1 MVSGRTQAD
10 RTLVDVAV
18 RGLREDILRGELRPG
33 SSLVLADLAERF
45 AMSVMPI
52 REAIRRLQTEGL
64 VEQIPHRGARVSEV
78 SVSDLEDLYRTRIP
92 LETLATRL
100 AADRFTEADYE
111 RLSKV
116 LKEYV
121 QAYSEGDDGRGRER
135 HAAFQLGLYEV
146 SRSRW
151 LMRTIGPL
159 WDAAQRYQRLSIRL
173 RGSLQERQEE
183 HKRILER
190 CRERDADAAAAA
202 LEEHLRRS
210 MDLVKLEL
218 EDSKDG
224 SRDGGN

>member
-1 MVSGRTQAD
+1 M
-10 RTLVDVAV
+10 
-18 RGLREDILRGELRPG
+18 
-33 SSLVLADLAERF
+33 
-45 AMSVMPI
+45 
-52 REAIRRLQTEGL
+52 
-64 VEQIPHRGARVSEV
+64 SEV
-78 SVSDLEDLYRTRIP
+78 SVPDLESLYTTRIP

-100 AADRFTEADYE
+100 AAEQFTDADYE

-116 LKEYV
+116 LEEYV
-121 QAYSEGDDGRGRER
+121 EAHSEGDDGRGRER
-135 HAAFQLGLYEV
+135 HAAFHLGLYEV

-151 LMRTIGPL
+151 LIRTIVPL

-173 RGSLQERQEE
+173 RGSLEKRHGE

-210 MDLVKLEL
+210 MDLVKMEL

-224 SRDGGN
+224 SRDGED